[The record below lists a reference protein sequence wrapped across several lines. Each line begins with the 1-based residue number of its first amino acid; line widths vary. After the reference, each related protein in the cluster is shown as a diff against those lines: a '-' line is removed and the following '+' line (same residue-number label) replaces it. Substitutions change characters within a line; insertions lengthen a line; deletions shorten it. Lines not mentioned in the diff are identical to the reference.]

1 MKRLKNPKLRIIVL
15 ALIALIVMACAI
27 TINPSTSVEPPPQQ
41 DQPTAQPTVPAV
53 TLDPITNCPTPIG
66 DTQLYINREDGYC
79 FLYPGGFSITT
90 SDFPP
95 YPSLNITGAQVVTP
109 APSQMEGFLFAAMNI
124 NRNGPPEG
132 MDATSYA
139 TRWLELFARGTTLT
153 QEPFPMEGVS
163 AVMVRN
169 VPSYGSQ
176 RSAFI
181 VSPWARY
188 TIDLFPEP
196 EFSDP
201 LIAMQANLVWDAVLD
216 SIKFFEPQSPGDYVR
231 ADDICPAAG
240 SGQRAYRNLVDGY
253 CYLYPDDFTEDP
265 TFPGRIIGGPIWGD
279 LGDFQ
284 DVQTNMV
291 VGTFGKADGQTPRDM
306 LYARP
311 SDMYDSS
318 SLLDTTMG
326 GNPAVV
332 FTNIAGPWHARDA
345 IIVTSSDAVYTIVSQ
360 PLEPVQFP
368 HGIPYLDRLWSK
380 ITSSLQFFSHWR

>member
-1 MKRLKNPKLRIIVL
+1 MIKITNPKIQITVL
-15 ALIALIVMACAI
+15 VMIALMVMACAI
-27 TINPSTSVEPPPQQ
+27 TINPSTPVEPTPQQ
-41 DQPTAQPTVPAV
+41 ELPTQEPTVPDA
-53 TLDPITNCPTPIG
+53 TMDPIAACPAPGG
-66 DTQLYINREDGYC
+66 DTQQYINREDGYC
-79 FLYPGGFSITT
+79 FLYPDGFSIQM

-95 YPSLNITGAQVVTP
+95 YPALNITGAQVVTP
-109 APSQMEGFLFAAMNI
+109 APSQMEGFFNAGINI
-124 NRNGPPEG
+124 YRNGPPEG
-132 MDATSYA
+132 MDGASYA
-139 TRWLELFARGTTLT
+139 TRWLELFNQMDLVL
-153 QEPFPMEGVS
+153 EPLSMDGIS
-163 AVMVRN
+163 AVMVRH
-169 VPSYGSQ
+169 VASYGSQ

-201 LIAMQANLVWDAVLD
+201 LIAAQANLVWDTVLN

-240 SGQRAYRNLVDGY
+240 SGQRAYRNMVDGY
-253 CYLYPDDFTEDP
+253 CYLYPDDFSEDP
-265 TFPGRIIGGPIWGD
+265 TFPGRILGGPIWGD
-279 LGDFQ
+279 IGDFR
-284 DVQTNMV
+284 DVQTNLV
-291 VGTFGKADGQTPRDM
+291 VGTFGKANGQTPRD
-306 LYARP
+306 LLFARP
-311 SDMYDSS
+311 SDMYDTS

-368 HGIPYLDRLWSK
+368 AGIPYLDRLWST
-380 ITSSLQFFSHWR
+380 ITSSLQFFSPWQ